1 MNKSITALAVALATM
16 SAHADLTTGDIAFT
30 SFNADEDGWSLV
42 TFVDI
47 AANTTLYFT
56 DNEWQGSAFNTGEG
70 YQRWVSGPSTIA
82 AGTVIRFSSIQTA
95 SRAASVGT
103 LSGVSGSVD
112 MAQTEEA
119 IYAYLGTAS
128 NAPTTFL
135 AAITN
140 TAFGRAGAGTLTGT
154 GLTGSGMSLG
164 TSTTSDGADWAYY
177 TGPRTGQTSM
187 AGYKALVADT
197 ANWSISPATGSF
209 ASEVPNTTAFS
220 VSAVPEPQTYA
231 LMLGGLGLV
240 GWLARR
246 RRAV

>member
-1 MNKSITALAVALATM
+1 MTKSFAALATALAAM
-16 SAHADLTTGDIAFT
+16 SAHANLTTGDIAFL

-70 YQRWVSGPSTIA
+70 YQRWVSGPTTIA
-82 AGTVIRFSSIQTA
+82 AGTVIRFSSVQTS

-103 LSGVSGSVD
+103 LTGVSGSLD
-112 MAQTEEA
+112 ISQTEDT
-119 IYAYLGTAS
+119 IYAYLGTS
-128 NAPTTFL
+128 FSTPTTFL

-140 TAFGRAGAGTLTGT
+140 TAFGRAGAGALTGT
-154 GLTGSGMSLG
+154 GLTGSAMALG
-164 TSTTSDGADWAYY
+164 TSTTSDGPDWAYY
-177 TGPRTGQTSM
+177 NGPRTGQASM
-187 AGYKALVADT
+187 AAYKALVANT
-197 ANWSISPATGSF
+197 ANWSISAATGSF

-220 VSAVPEPQTYA
+220 VSAVPEPQSYA